1 MPYRSTTSLAL
12 LLALSACDKP
22 PNSGDVLAANLS
34 ESVAFQTECV
44 GPKNADG
51 TCNKATCKKDAE
63 SDCTLF
69 STSCLKDGHHYEGTN
84 DGGTCTRVL

>member
-1 MPYRSTTSLAL
+1 MPYRSTAGFAL
-12 LLALSACDKP
+12 LLALGACTKT
-22 PNSGDVLAANLS
+22 PNNVDALAANLS
-34 ESVAFQTECV
+34 ESVAFQHECV

-63 SDCTLF
+63 SDCDLF
-69 STSCLKDGHHYEGTN
+69 STSCLRAGHKYEGTN